1 MYKQILLTCLVSF
14 AAQAAQS
21 GQSEFIFHSP
31 KTSAQTAV
39 VTTSA
44 TVGAGVLSYYLLSL
58 FFQQNNIGFKA
69 TAPLTD
75 NIDASFSSA
84 FNLSANGL
92 TAVAAAA
99 LGAFAGWFT
108 YGYQPEGLF
117 VAARNNLSAAICD
130 QKVNQLI
137 EAGENI
143 LPSIDTTYIAS
154 AHSRID
160 AYNDFSTHYIALQ
173 HASAWLKSAINSS
186 YDVEL
191 VTAAQDYL
199 VIIQDYMAHIANCI
213 SIIKSDP
220 NWFKQL
226 KCYEMT
232 KSREAQEQLV
242 VATRMASMDSH
253 HVYVHHDN
261 A

>member
-14 AAQAAQS
+14 SAQATQENQN
-21 GQSEFIFHSP
+21 GFIFYSP
-31 KTSAQTAV
+31 KTSNQTAIL
-39 VTTSA
+39 TTSA
-44 TVGAGVLSYYLLSL
+44 TIGTGALSYYLLSL
-58 FFQQNNIGFKA
+58 FFQQNNVELKA
-69 TAPLTD
+69 K
-75 NIDASFSSA
+75 ASLSNGLFASLSSV
-84 FNLSANGL
+84 FEVSNGL
-92 TAVAAAA
+92 TTVAAAA
-99 LGAFAGWFT
+99 LGALAGWFT
-108 YGYQPEGLF
+108 YSYQPEGLF

-130 QKVNQLI
+130 QKVNDLI
-137 EAGENI
+137 TSGENI

-160 AYNDFSTHYIALQ
+160 AYNDFSAHYIALQ
-173 HASAWLKSAINSS
+173 KASEWLKSAISSS

-191 VTAAQDYL
+191 VGRAQDY
-199 VIIQDYMAHIANCI
+199 VAMIQEYMTHIANCI

-232 KSREAQEQLV
+232 KARQAQEQLV
-242 VATRMASMDSH
+242 IATRMANMDNH
-253 HVYVHHDN
+253 PICVHHH

>member
-14 AAQAAQS
+14 AAQAAQPNQN
-21 GQSEFIFHSP
+21 GFIFYSP
-31 KTSAQTAV
+31 KTSNQTAV
-39 VTTSA
+39 LTTSA
-44 TVGAGVLSYYLLSL
+44 TIGTGVLSYYLLSL
-58 FFQQNNIGFKA
+58 FFQQNNLGVKVKV
-69 TAPLTD
+69 PVTD
-75 NIDASFSSA
+75 TFHLNAASSV
-84 FNLSANGL
+84 NLSNGL
-92 TAVAAAA
+92 TAVGAAA

-108 YGYQPEGLF
+108 YSYQPEGLF

-130 QKVNQLI
+130 QKVNDLI

-143 LPSIDTTYIAS
+143 LPTIDNAYIAS

-160 AYNDFSTHYIALQ
+160 AYNDFSAHYIALQ
-173 HASAWLKSAINSS
+173 NASTWLKSAINSS
-186 YDVEL
+186 HDVEL
-191 VTAAQDYL
+191 VNAAQDYV
-199 VIIQDYMAHIANCI
+199 VIIEDYMIHIANCI
-213 SIIKSDP
+213 NIIKSDP

-242 VATRMASMDSH
+242 IATRMASMDSH